1 MKTTILG
8 LFGLSACVLHAAI
21 LVTPASISYVTT
33 PNQEEGFNLDN
44 EDNLIN
50 GNGLSAIPDFSN
62 YTTVTHD
69 AVSFDAPGNV
79 WATTDPGGPGSYFF
93 ESGGINPVFEMTFDR
108 TYALT
113 DFVYWGYHF
122 DTPNGNEGSDF
133 FLQFSTDGG
142 LTYPT
147 EKFVFGAFGDLAA
160 ENSRTLSLQSTVDA
174 NAVRM
179 TIFDNRFFTEFP
191 GGDRVGLGEL
201 RFVAVPEPSTGL
213 LASLAGLAFLR
224 RRR

>member
-8 LFGLSACVLHAAI
+8 LFGLSACVLRAAI

-33 PNQEEGFNLDN
+33 PNQEEGFLNLGN

-50 GNGLSAIPDFSN
+50 GNGLSATPDFSN

-69 AVSFDAPGNV
+69 AVSLNAPGNA
-79 WATTDPGGPGSYFF
+79 WATIDPGGLGSYFF
-93 ESGGINPVFEMTFDR
+93 FEGGINPVFEMTLDR
-108 TYALT
+108 TYILT

-122 DTPNGNEGSDF
+122 GTPNGNEASSF
-133 FLQFSTDGG
+133 LLQFSTDGG

-147 EKFVFGAFGDLAA
+147 EIARFGDLAA
-160 ENSRTLSLQSTVDA
+160 ENSRTLSLSSTFDA

-179 TIFDNRFFTEFP
+179 TIFGNHFASEFP